1 MTAVAIPAITPLR
14 KALITATLMS
24 GPIMQVLDSSML
36 AVSMRH
42 LQGSLSAAQD
52 QMAWV
57 LTSYLISVAVA
68 TPLWGALTDFFSRKV
83 LFITGLVGFTIVSV
97 FCGGAD
103 SLTEML
109 IYRCI
114 QGFFGAGLIPL
125 SQAAMMDVYDKKD
138 YGIAMGWWG
147 IGLMFGPILGPT
159 LGGYVTEWYNWR
171 WAFFINVP
179 FGIVGVAMTWWL
191 LPRTPARRRRPFN
204 YFGFILLAVGVAC
217 LQFVLDRGTR
227 LDWLA
232 SDLIVTLIC
241 VGVGALWMFIV
252 TSAYSANPFFDPA
265 LLVNRNF
272 VIGLVLRAV
281 FGLILF
287 GSLILV
293 PPFLQAVGGF
303 PLIDS
308 GLIMAPRGLATMV
321 AAYVIGRM
329 VRYVDA
335 KKLIAFGLVM
345 AAWSAWLMS
354 ELTPASTASW
364 IVFLNVIQGIGVA
377 AFFVPLNT
385 VAFSTMPAEQRDL
398 GTSFFALTGNI
409 GRSIG
414 IAILSSYL
422 MYQSQVNRAHLTEH
436 ATPFNDLFSHIP
448 MPESWALGSPSGL
461 AALEKTIDFQA
472 LFLAYSS
479 DFQLLA
485 LILFCCL
492 PLTLLLNTDKK
503 TLAA

>member
-1 MTAVAIPAITPLR
+1 MSAVAPSAITPIR
-14 KALITATLMS
+14 KALITITLMS

-36 AVSMRH
+36 AVSMKH
-42 LQGSLSAAQD
+42 MQGSLSAAQD

-57 LTSYLISVAVA
+57 LTSYLISVAVM
-68 TPLWGALTDFFSRKV
+68 TPLWGALTDYFSRKA
-83 LFITGLVGFTIVSV
+83 LFLVGLVGFTLTSV
-97 FCGGAD
+97 LCGTAD
-103 SLTEML
+103 TLTEML
-109 IYRCI
+109 VFRAI
-114 QGFFGAGLIPL
+114 QGIFGAGLIPL
-125 SQAAMMDVYDKKD
+125 SQAALMDVYDPKD

-179 FGIVGVAMTWWL
+179 FGIIGFAMTWWL
-191 LPRTPARRRRPFN
+191 LPLGAARRRREFN
-204 YFGFILLAVGVAC
+204 YFGFVMLAIAVAS

-232 SDLIVTLIC
+232 SNLITTLIC
-241 VGVGALWMFIV
+241 VGAGAFWLFLVNSI
-252 TSAYSANPFFDPA
+252 YSKHPFVDPL

-272 VIGLVLRAV
+272 AIGLILRAV

-293 PPFLQAVGGF
+293 PPFLQTVGGY

-321 AAYVIGRM
+321 SAYIVGRL
-329 VRYVDA
+329 VRHMDA
-335 KKLIAFGLVM
+335 KILIAFGLTLSAM
-345 AAWSAWLMS
+345 SAWAMSQLTPDSTAAWVIW
-354 ELTPASTASW
+354 
-364 IVFLNVIQGIGVA
+364 LNVIQGFGVA
-377 AFFVPLNT
+377 WFFVPLNT
-385 VAFSTMPAEQRDL
+385 VAFATMPAEQRDL

-422 MYQSQVNRAHLTEH
+422 VYQSQINRAHLTEF
-436 ATPFNDLFSHIP
+436 ATPFNDLFRHVP
-448 MPESWALGSPSGL
+448 LPETWTLGSVDGL

-472 LFLAYSS
+472 VFLAYSS
-479 DFQLLA
+479 DFKLLA
-485 LILFCCL
+485 MILFACL
-492 PLTLLLNTDKK
+492 PLTLLLSTKK
-503 TLAA
+503 TTAAA

>member
-1 MTAVAIPAITPLR
+1 MSPAAAPAITPFR

-36 AVSMRH
+36 AVSLKHM
-42 LQGSLSAAQD
+42 QGSLSAAHD

-57 LTSYLISVAVA
+57 LTSYLISVAVT
-68 TPLWGALTDFFSRKV
+68 TPLWGALTDHFSRKG
-83 LFITGLVGFTIVSV
+83 LFMVGLVGFTLTSIL
-97 FCGGAD
+97 CGTAD
-103 SLTEML
+103 TLTEML
-109 IYRCI
+109 VYRTI
-114 QGFFGAGLIPL
+114 QGVFGAGLIPL
-125 SQAAMMDVYDKKD
+125 SQAALMDVYDPKD
-138 YGIAMGWWG
+138 YGVAMGWWG

-179 FGIVGVAMTWWL
+179 FGVVGLLMTWWL
-191 LPRTPARRRRPFN
+191 LPLGAARRRRQFN
-204 YFGFILLAVGVAC
+204 YFGFLMLAVGVAC

-232 SDLIVTLIC
+232 SNIIITLLC
-241 VGVGALWMFIV
+241 VGAAAFWLFLVNSI
-252 TSAYSANPFFDPA
+252 YSRHPFVDPL

-293 PPFLQAVGGF
+293 PPFLQTVGGY

-308 GLIMAPRGLATMV
+308 GLIMAPRGLATMIS
-321 AAYVIGRM
+321 AYIVGRL
-329 VRYVDA
+329 VRHFDA
-335 KKLIAFGLVM
+335 KLLIAIGLTM
-345 AAWSAWLMS
+345 AAASAWYMS
-354 ELTPASTASW
+354 KLTPDSTAAW
-364 IVFLNVIQGIGVA
+364 VIWLNVIQGFGVA
-377 AFFVPLNT
+377 WFFVPLNT
-385 VAFSTMPAEQRDL
+385 VAFATMPAEQRDL

-422 MYQSQVNRAHLTEH
+422 GNQSQVNRARLTEH
-436 ATPFNDLFSHIP
+436 ATPFNDLFSHVP
-448 MPESWALGSPSGL
+448 LPPSWALGETTGL
-461 AALEKTIDFQA
+461 AALERTIDFQA
-472 LFLAYSS
+472 VFLAYAS
-479 DFQLLA
+479 DFRLLA
-485 LILFCCL
+485 AILFCCL
-492 PLTLLLNTDKK
+492 PLTLLLSTTKK
-503 TLAA
+503 AASA